1 IKLPR
6 SVDVFGTNRKEEV
19 LEQIEKLNV
28 NKSSGPDGI
37 HPRVLKEL
45 KWEIAELLSVVCNL
59 SLKSASVPNDWKVA
73 NVTPIFKK
81 GSRGDPGN
89 YRPVSLTSVP
99 GKLVKTIV
107 KNKIVKHVEEHN
119 LLDKSQHGF
128 CKGKSCLTNLL
139 EFFEGDNKHA
149 DKGDPVDIVYLD
161 FQKAFDKVP
170 HQRLLCK
177 LHGHGIRG
185 KVLSW
190 IENWLKDR
198 KQRVGINGKFSDW
211 RGVTSGVPQWSV
223 LGPILFNLF
232 INDLEKGVS
241 SEVVKF
247 ADDTKLF
254 RIVKTEADCEGL
266 QEDLTKLSDWATEW
280 QMNFN
285 VDKCKLMHNG
295 KNNPNYTYSMMGA
308 NLAMT
313 NQERDLGVIVDSSL
327 KTSTQCAA
335 AVKKANRMLGNIK
348 KGIENKTQNI
358 LLSLYK
364 TMVRPHP
371 EYCVQLWSPH
381 LKKDILALES
391 VQKRATKMIRGLERV
406 PYKKRL
412 KRLGLFS
419 LEKRRLRG
427 DMIEVYKIMNGV
439 ERADKEKLFI
449 SSLYRRT
456 RGHQMKLMGSRFK
469 TNKRKFFFTQRVVN
483 LWNSLPEEAVKART
497 IIEFKEKLDNFMEV
511 RSIKDY

>member
-1 IKLPR
+1 QNVFKYIRSRKPAKKPVGPLDDRAIKGAVKDDKAIAEKLNDFFA
-6 SVDVFGTNRKEEV
+6 SVFTAEDVGKIPESAPSFVGDESEELSRIEVSLEEV

-28 NKSSGPDGI
+28 NKSPGPDGI
-37 HPRVLKEL
+37 HPRVLK
-45 KWEIAELLSVVCNL
+45 
-59 SLKSASVPNDWKVA
+59 D
-73 NVTPIFKK
+73 
-81 GSRGDPGN
+81 DPGN

-99 GKLVKTIV
+99 GKLVETIV

-139 EFFEGDNKHA
+139 EFFEGVNKHA

-211 RGVTSGVPQWSV
+211 RGVTSGVPQGSV

-266 QEDLTKLSDWATEW
+266 QEDLTKLSDWATKW
-280 QMNFN
+280 QMKFN
-285 VDKCKLMHNG
+285 VDKCKVMHIG

-308 NLAMT
+308 NLATT

-327 KTSTQCAA
+327 KTSTQCAVV
-335 AVKKANRMLGNIK
+335 VKKANRMLGIIR

-358 LLSLYK
+358 LLPLYK
-364 TMVRPHP
+364 TMVRPHL
-371 EYCVQLWSPH
+371 EYCVQMWSPH
-381 LKKDILALES
+381 LKKDILALER
-391 VQKRATKMIRGLERV
+391 VQKRAAKMIRGLE
-406 PYKKRL
+406 
-412 KRLGLFS
+412 
-419 LEKRRLRG
+419 
-427 DMIEVYKIMNGV
+427 
-439 ERADKEKLFI
+439 
-449 SSLYRRT
+449 
-456 RGHQMKLMGSRFK
+456 
-469 TNKRKFFFTQRVVN
+469 
-483 LWNSLPEEAVKART
+483 
-497 IIEFKEKLDNFMEV
+497 
-511 RSIKDY
+511 